1 MLVSSAVELLY
12 QISPANVQCRPVKIL
27 LALMTVLIGPLSLIT
42 LQVSINN
49 IIVNIRTREG
59 NITTNGLHKERVK
72 HGRTVSQ
79 YSVKI
84 LEKNVSK
91 SQLSK
96 FQTMKT

>member
-59 NITTNGLHKERVK
+59 DITTNGLHKERVALYVSIQSQFW
-72 HGRTVSQ
+72 GRMSVSH
-79 YSVKI
+79 
-84 LEKNVSK
+84 N
-91 SQLSK
+91 
-96 FQTMKT
+96 FQSFKQ